1 MNSLETGNNIVY
13 VENLVKTYHNGVK
26 ALDGISFSIN
36 KGDVCGYLGAN
47 GAGKSTTIKILSGMI
62 TADSG
67 IVAINGNSI
76 LTDAQNVKKMIGYV
90 PESGALFLS
99 LTPYDFLE
107 FTCKMYDMS
116 RRTSLQRINE
126 FMELFDL
133 KNELRTPMANFSKG
147 MRQKVLIIA
156 SIIHNPDI
164 IFWDEPLSGID
175 YNTTLLIQN
184 LVRDLSEKGKTFFYS
199 SHVIDNVEK
208 ICNRVLILNA
218 GKIVLDKVLSS
229 ANGSE
234 TLDEI
239 FKKYIDPDAAKEKS
253 SIISRNLTE

>member
-1 MNSLETGNNIVY
+1 MSENMIY
-13 VENLVKTYHNGVK
+13 VENLVKTYHSNVR

-36 KGDVCGYLGAN
+36 RGEVCGYLGAN
-47 GAGKSTTIKILSGMI
+47 GAGKSTTIRILSGMI

-67 IVAINGNSI
+67 IVAIDGNN
-76 LTDAQNVKKMIGYV
+76 LFTDAHKVKRIIGYV

-107 FTCKMYDMS
+107 FTCKMYDLDK
-116 RRTSLQRINE
+116 RTYTQRIFE

-133 KNELRTPMANFSKG
+133 KNEVRTPMASFSKG

-156 SIIHNPDI
+156 SIIHNPDL

-184 LVRDLSEKGKTFFYS
+184 LVKDLSGKGKTFFYS

-218 GKIVLDKVLSS
+218 GKIVFDNALSS

-234 TLDEI
+234 SLDEI
-239 FKKYIDPDAAKEKS
+239 FRKYIDPEAAKEKS